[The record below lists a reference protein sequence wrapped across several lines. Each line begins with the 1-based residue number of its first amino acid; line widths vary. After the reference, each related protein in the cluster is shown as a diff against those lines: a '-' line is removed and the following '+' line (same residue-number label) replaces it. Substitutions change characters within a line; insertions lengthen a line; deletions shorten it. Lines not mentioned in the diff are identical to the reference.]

1 MGEKLMQ
8 QYEYLIPS
16 TGNLLSDILS
26 SFGLLELLLMSD
38 PLIDVEYRL
47 GHYNM
52 LRVRSEVKR
61 EDLEENILKNL
72 NTLSKS
78 ERIKQNLNFTINTGK
93 GRPEPAYEIL
103 RRLIDER
110 MKNIFSLNAFR
121 SIRKTKKSKEL
132 DTFYLSIFPIYGK
145 GSKGYDNVMAGEES
159 ARATPEIIVS
169 YMIGLALYTISWREK
184 IGDAVSRIHLSLFPP
199 LGRLVHKN
207 YIKTL
212 RRIAILHSTEDSQW
226 YINNCLKNL
235 PKLVLPLAV
244 LVNLDISILRYL
256 KKIYPPQL
264 MLFNVERLRGR
275 AAEASRLYRVHDTTV
290 FLDFFLGLNERI
302 YEAKEYI
309 LSLIKLRGSR
319 EVKNSELA
327 SIIDSLLLELS
338 YAILNRDIN
347 KLIRVLFETER
358 LENRVGR
365 ELKEELRR
373 NIYKP
378 SFDLSCAITVRY
390 LLEESEELNR

>member
-1 MGEKLMQ
+1 M
-8 QYEYLIPS
+8 
-16 TGNLLSDILS
+16 
-26 SFGLLELLLMSD
+26 
-38 PLIDVEYRL
+38 
-47 GHYNM
+47 
-52 LRVRSEVKR
+52 KR

-72 NTLSKS
+72 NALSKS

-103 RRLIDER
+103 RHLIDER
-110 MKNIFSLNAFR
+110 MKNVFSLNAFR
-121 SIRKTKKSKEL
+121 PIRKTKKSKEL

-145 GSKGYDNVMAGEES
+145 GSKSYDNVMAGEES

-226 YINNCLKNL
+226 YINNCLENL
-235 PKLVLPLAV
+235 PRPILPLAI

-302 YEAKEYI
+302 YEAKDYI

-319 EVKNSELA
+319 EVKGSELVG
-327 SIIDSLLLELS
+327 IIDSLLLELS

-373 NIYKP
+373 NIHKP

>member
-1 MGEKLMQ
+1 MQ

-38 PLIDVEYRL
+38 PLIYVEYHL

-145 GSKGYDNVMAGEES
+145 GSKGYDNMMAGEES

-169 YMIGLALYTISWREK
+169 YMVGLALYTISWREK

-207 YIKTL
+207 YIRTL

-226 YINNCLKNL
+226 YINNCLENL
-235 PKLVLPLAV
+235 PRLVLPLAV
-244 LVNLDISILRYL
+244 LANLDISILRYL
-256 KKIYPPQL
+256 KRIHSPQL
-264 MLFNVERLRGR
+264 ILFNVERPRGR
-275 AAEASRLYRVHDTTV
+275 AAEASRLYKVRDITV
-290 FLDFFLGLNERI
+290 FLDFFLGLNEQI

-319 EVKNSELA
+319 EVKKSELVGM
-327 SIIDSLLLELS
+327 IDSLLLELS

-358 LENRVGR
+358 LEDRVGK

-390 LLEESEELNR
+390 LLEESNH